1 MEATNITWDLMSQ
14 PKTIDLLNAM
24 EHEALAKA
32 SFNMHREGM
41 FRGVLKASF
50 IKCFEFAKFVH
61 GHEIEKADEGSF
73 FLSGALRGL
82 SEDLIA
88 LKFIRK
94 LKRKDRDEVVQ
105 IEMMSS
111 TAQLID
117 KQAQFFRSKRP
128 FQPVLTKSFD
138 TAKLDKAK
146 DRLTAI
152 GQSSKLWQTSR
163 KLPPIEQMANV
174 VKLKAFYNFIYRMTS
189 RIVHFNVGV
198 ALRSGWGNS
207 PKAVTF
213 SSRNFCR
220 YYLEL
225 NQFYSLYILVN
236 FCRAFGKDL
245 GLSSSFTKNLAAISS
260 AINDRLRWPEA
271 VTFEEM
277 NQQNPNELIRIVL
290 KVAHLEKKEKAAR
303 KSPASVT
310 AQSET
315 QSSTSFG
322 VQR

>member
-1 MEATNITWDLMSQ
+1 MAQ
-14 PKTIDLLNAM
+14 PKTKDLLDAM

-32 SFNMHREGM
+32 RFNMHREGM

-61 GHEIEKADEGSF
+61 GYEIEKADEGSF

-117 KQAQFFRSKRP
+117 KQAEFFRSKRP

-138 TAKLDKAK
+138 AAELDKAK
-146 DRLTAI
+146 DRLTTI

-163 KLPPIEQMANV
+163 KLPPIEQMSNV
-174 VKLKAFYNFIYRMTS
+174 VSLKAFYNFIYRITS
-189 RIVHFNVGV
+189 RILPFNVEV
-198 ALRSGWGNS
+198 APPSGWGNS
-207 PKAVTF
+207 PKAVPF
-213 SSRNFCR
+213 SRKNF
-220 YYLEL
+220 
-225 NQFYSLYILVN
+225 SLST
-236 FCRAFGKDL
+236 
-245 GLSSSFTKNLAAISS
+245 LSLIHSFTFYFLFI
-260 AINDRLRWPEA
+260 
-271 VTFEEM
+271 FC
-277 NQQNPNELIRIVL
+277 
-290 KVAHLEKKEKAAR
+290 
-303 KSPASVT
+303 
-310 AQSET
+310 
-315 QSSTSFG
+315 
-322 VQR
+322 

>member
-1 MEATNITWDLMSQ
+1 MAQ
-14 PKTIDLLNAM
+14 PKTKDLLDAM

-32 SFNMHREGM
+32 RFNMHREGM

-61 GHEIEKADEGSF
+61 GYEIEKADEGSF

-94 LKRKDRDEVVQ
+94 LKRKDRDEVAQ

-117 KQAQFFRSKRP
+117 KQAEFFRSKRP

-138 TAKLDKAK
+138 AAELDKAK
-146 DRLTAI
+146 DRLTTI

-174 VKLKAFYNFIYRMTS
+174 VRLKAFYNFIYRMTS

-207 PKAVTF
+207 PKAVAF

-225 NQFYSLYILVN
+225 NQFYGVYILVN
-236 FCRAFGKDL
+236 FCRSFGKDL
-245 GLSSSFTKNLAAISS
+245 GLSSSFMKNLAGISS
-260 AINDRLRWPEA
+260 AVNDRLRWPEA
-271 VTFEEM
+271 ITFEEM

-290 KVAHLEKKEKAAR
+290 KVAHLEKNKNRAR
-303 KSPASVT
+303 KSLANVR
-310 AQSET
+310 AQSGA
-315 QSSTSFG
+315 QSFTSLG
-322 VQR
+322 VRH

>member
-1 MEATNITWDLMSQ
+1 MSQ
-14 PKTIDLLNAM
+14 SKTKDLLNAM

-32 SFNMHREGM
+32 AFNMHREGM

-50 IKCFEFAKFVH
+50 IKCFEFAKLVH
-61 GHEIEKADEGSF
+61 GYEIEKAEEGSF

-117 KQAQFFRSKRP
+117 KQAEFFRSKRP

-138 TAKLDKAK
+138 AAELDKAK
-146 DRLTAI
+146 DRLTTI

-174 VKLKAFYNFIYRMTS
+174 VRLKAFYNFIYRMTS

-198 ALRSGWGNS
+198 ALRSGWGDC

-225 NQFYSLYILVN
+225 NQFYGAYILVN
-236 FCRAFGKDL
+236 FCRTFGKDL
-245 GLSSSFTKNLAAISS
+245 GLSSSFMKNLAGISS
-260 AINDRLRWPEA
+260 AVNDRLRWPEA
-271 VTFEEM
+271 ITFEEM
-277 NQQNPNELIRIVL
+277 NQRNPNVLIRIVL
-290 KVAHLEKKEKAAR
+290 KVAHLEKKKNRAR
-303 KSPASVT
+303 KSLANVR
-310 AQSET
+310 AQSGA
-315 QSSTSFG
+315 QSFSSLG
-322 VQR
+322 VRH